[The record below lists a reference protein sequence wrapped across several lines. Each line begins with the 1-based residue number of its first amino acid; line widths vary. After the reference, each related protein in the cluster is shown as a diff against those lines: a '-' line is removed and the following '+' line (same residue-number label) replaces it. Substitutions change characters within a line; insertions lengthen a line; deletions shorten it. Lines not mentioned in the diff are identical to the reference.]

1 MIETLLVWRR
11 GHFSSALNA
20 LKKTL
25 VAPEEA
31 SHLSAGDATADVDAA
46 ARVDLA

>member
-20 LKKTL
+20 LRRTL
-25 VAPEEA
+25 LAPENQ
-31 SHLSAGDATADVDAA
+31 GDLPPTAVAAADVGAA
-46 ARVDLA
+46 